1 MCYIF
6 KHEPFGSVVIWCLLW
21 IEVGTVGD
29 WLSLSVLEPATQ
41 WNLSRYWVASA
52 QVLSQDDQL
61 FAKKG
66 SWMVGVGIM
75 EETSGLLGQADT
87 VVNDEENDEEFLSSL
102 PGCSLLVLGC
112 LAALLGATTF
122 AMWTW
127 YGLAGS

>member
-66 SWMVGVGIM
+66 SWMDGVGIM
-75 EETSGLLGQADT
+75 EETSGLLGHTDT
-87 VVNDEENDEEFLSSL
+87 VVKDEEND
-102 PGCSLLVLGC
+102 
-112 LAALLGATTF
+112 
-122 AMWTW
+122 
-127 YGLAGS
+127 